1 MRRFNLRQWL
11 VLLLVL
17 FSFFMSGFVS
27 DRVFERLPHLEDE
40 VAYLYQAKTYARG
53 HLVIESPTPRR
64 AFWQP
69 FVVDSEG
76 KRFGKYSPGWPALL
90 MVGVWLGELWV
101 VNAFFGALTVAL
113 VYRLGREV
121 FNEDTGVIA
130 AALTA
135 FSPMALLLNASL
147 MGHSSALFGATLFI
161 YAYWRLEKRQN
172 ALRWGIIA
180 GLSLGMVF
188 ASRPLTAIGLAIPF
202 VAWSGV
208 KLLKTLIDER
218 PQFFPRLK
226 PLLALSALTI
236 LLAFSIPVYSHAAT
250 GNPEKN
256 LYTLVWSYDQIG
268 FGLCCGR
275 SSSNGGTGHNLEKGF
290 RQARFDL
297 SLMAADLFGWQ
308 IGRIDSDLVAHLQ
321 TEGDYWPL
329 LGLSWVL
336 LPFGLVV
343 GFGRKTLWFAL
354 WLALGFGLYWGMMQL
369 QNGDLMRDPTWSW
382 RWMVVAYL
390 WLILPTPAL
399 AWFKQQ
405 PRVVWTW
412 LLASVVL
419 SLIIAQL
426 TYWIGSQ
433 RYSTRYYYETL
444 MALAILSAL
453 PLAWLARRFSTHVF
467 VYSWVALALVYSL
480 YNYSTPRIMA
490 LQGYNNIHRAQVDAV
505 QERRQDGRP
514 VLVLVTGD
522 DVRWRAFGSL
532 MAMTSPYLDS
542 DIVAAWDYGAAGV
555 RDDILAQFPDR
566 QVIEM
571 QAANN
576 DAWFKDEESIG

>member
-1 MRRFNLRQWL
+1 
-11 VLLLVL
+11 
-17 FSFFMSGFVS
+17 
-27 DRVFERLPHLEDE
+27 
-40 VAYLYQAKTYARG
+40 
-53 HLVIESPTPRR
+53 
-64 AFWQP
+64 
-69 FVVDSEG
+69 
-76 KRFGKYSPGWPALL
+76 
-90 MVGVWLGELWV
+90 
-101 VNAFFGALTVAL
+101 
-113 VYRLGREV
+113 
-121 FNEDTGVIA
+121 
-130 AALTA
+130 
-135 FSPMALLLNASL
+135 
-147 MGHSSALFGATLFI
+147 
-161 YAYWRLEKRQN
+161 
-172 ALRWGIIA
+172 
-180 GLSLGMVF
+180 
-188 ASRPLTAIGLAIPF
+188 
-202 VAWSGV
+202 
-208 KLLKTLIDER
+208 
-218 PQFFPRLK
+218 
-226 PLLALSALTI
+226 
-236 LLAFSIPVYSHAAT
+236 
-250 GNPEKN
+250 
-256 LYTLVWSYDQIG
+256 
-268 FGLCCGR
+268 
-275 SSSNGGTGHNLEKGF
+275 
-290 RQARFDL
+290 
-297 SLMAADLFGWQ
+297 
-308 IGRIDSDLVAHLQ
+308 
-321 TEGDYWPL
+321 
-329 LGLSWVL
+329 
-336 LPFGLVV
+336 V

-382 RWMVVAYL
+382 RWMVVAYI

-399 AWFKQQ
+399 AWFKH
-405 PRVVWTW
+405 PLRVVWTW

-444 MALAILSAL
+444 TALAILSAL
-453 PLAWLARRFSTHVF
+453 PLAWLARRFSTHIF

-505 QERRQDGRP
+505 QERRQDERP